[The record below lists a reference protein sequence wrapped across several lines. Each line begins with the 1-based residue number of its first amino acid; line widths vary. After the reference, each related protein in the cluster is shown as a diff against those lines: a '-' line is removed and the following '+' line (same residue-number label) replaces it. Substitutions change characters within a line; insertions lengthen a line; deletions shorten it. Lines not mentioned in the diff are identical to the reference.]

1 MSVQHR
7 RVGVTADLTIQVN
20 RPTDGTLIDG
30 ARAAVE
36 RGGDVAVETVEV
48 TGMTP
53 RLNDVTVAATVEATV
68 TVEEGTD
75 DPAPAVR
82 DRLADGFGVSVE
94 SVDGVE
100 A

>member
-1 MSVQHR
+1 MSVQYR

-20 RPTDGTLIDG
+20 RPTDGTLMDG

-36 RGGDVAVETVEV
+36 RGDGVTVETVEV
-48 TGMTP
+48 QGMTP
-53 RLNDVTVAATVEATV
+53 RLNDVTVEATVEASV
-68 TVEEGTD
+68 TVDEDEE
-75 DPAPAVR
+75 PVPAVR
-82 DRLADGFGVSVE
+82 DRLADVFGVTVE

>member
-1 MSVQHR
+1 MQYR

-20 RPTDGTLIDG
+20 RPTEGTLMDG
-30 ARAAVE
+30 ARTTVE
-36 RGGDVAVETVEV
+36 RGDGVAVETVEV

-53 RLNDVTVAATVEATV
+53 RLNDVTVEATVEASV
-68 TVEEGTD
+68 AVDDETD

-82 DRLADGFGVSVE
+82 DRLADVFGVSVE
-94 SVDGVE
+94 SVDGIE